1 MQLWT
6 LFSSQKGTCIVLKKM
21 ASFADVQYCIY
32 ADKVGGLSIKKA
44 QNVLTYFSDGPLPTL
59 F

>member
-1 MQLWT
+1 M
-6 LFSSQKGTCIVLKKM
+6 SIPDSRVVLKKM
-21 ASFADVQYCIY
+21 AKFADVQYCIY